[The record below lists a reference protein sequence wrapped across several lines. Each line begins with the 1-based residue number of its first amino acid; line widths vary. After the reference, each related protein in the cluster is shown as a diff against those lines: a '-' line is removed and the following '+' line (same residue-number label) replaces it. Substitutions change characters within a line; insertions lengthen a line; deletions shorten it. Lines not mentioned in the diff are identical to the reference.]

1 MNMKTVWLLCLP
13 VLCILFTYC
22 TKDPVKNLSE
32 EESRIYVTNYDTA
45 VSFNN
50 YKTFKLADSVVV
62 IENNQLL
69 GRERTSMDAQFIDAV
84 ANALQQRG
92 YVRVANNQQA
102 DLAVTIS
109 AITNTSTQVVSYPDY
124 YGGYYGDF
132 WDPFYFGYPGYS
144 YYAPTY
150 YGIYETGETALTI
163 DMVDLKN
170 ANDNNNQLRVI
181 WSGLIRGSGIF
192 SGRNISEQINAL
204 FNQSTYLVTQ

>member
-1 MNMKTVWLLCLP
+1 LFFLPTLCFFLSN
-13 VLCILFTYC
+13 C
-22 TKDPVKNLSE
+22 TKDTVKNLSE
-32 EESRIYVTNYDTA
+32 EESRIYVTNYDTT

-50 YKTFKLADSVVV
+50 YKTFKIADSIAV

-69 GRERTSMDAQFIDAV
+69 GRERTSMDAQFIGAV

-92 YVRVANNQQA
+92 YVRVANSQPA
-102 DLAVTIS
+102 DLALTIS

-150 YGIYETGETALTI
+150 YGIYETGETALAI

-192 SGRNISEQINAL
+192 SGQNITNQISAL
-204 FNQSTYLVTQ
+204 FNQSIYLKAQ